1 MTTAEGVSDP
11 SGSAEATTF
20 HSAWTDRTPHPW
32 RRLGG
37 RLIDGQIVGF
47 FVGVALVL
55 GGTSSTAIA
64 RQALAVIAPHAGGLL
79 ALYVRLGALSLIIG
93 LSSVVFCALLIG
105 LTGTSPGKWLFG
117 VKVVGKEGRPI
128 GVAKAFVRELWVLVI
143 GMGFNIPLVTTVAIG
158 ISYATLVNRRMTA
171 WDRAQRNV
179 VVHRPFGVL
188 QAILGFIGAA
198 AIVGSLLYT
207 ELLSIAASEGVRL

>member
-1 MTTAEGVSDP
+1 MAAAEGVSDP
-11 SGSAEATTF
+11 RGSVEATTF

-47 FVGVALVL
+47 LVGLALAL
-55 GGTSSTAIA
+55 GGMSSAAIA
-64 RQALAVIAPHAGGLL
+64 REALALVAPQASGLL
-79 ALYVRLGALSLIIG
+79 AFYVRVGILGFLIG
-93 LSSVVFCALLIG
+93 LASVVFGALLIG

-117 VKVVGKEGRPI
+117 VKVVNKEGRPI

-143 GMGFNIPLVTTVAIG
+143 GTGFNIPLVSTVAIG

-179 VVHRPFGVL
+179 VVHRPFGAL

-198 AIVGSLLYT
+198 AIIGSLLYT
-207 ELLSIAASEGVRL
+207 ELMSIAATEGVRL